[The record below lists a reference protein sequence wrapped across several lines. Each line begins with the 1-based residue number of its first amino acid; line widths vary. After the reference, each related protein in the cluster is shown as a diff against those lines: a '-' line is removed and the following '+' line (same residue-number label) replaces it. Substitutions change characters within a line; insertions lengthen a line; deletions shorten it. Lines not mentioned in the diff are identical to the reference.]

1 MGGEYVVCQVGREVF
16 QEVPHD
22 VGYAHVLL
30 RLLLRLLPLLLLRLL
45 LLLKYASFVA
55 VARTAAV
62 TAAAARIAAV
72 TAVVAAA
79 AAARTARTA
88 AAAARTAA
96 VAAAMVAGAG
106 HTPGLI
112 RAGPAWCPLP
122 LHLVLLSRVGVHH
135 PRTMTPSLTT
145 NAVCAPITWSC
156 CCSYSITTAAMCQGA
171 LMEQCRSAVV
181 NLVVLWQAQ
190 AGCPSNFRWPK
201 KIGISGLNQDLRANQ
216 D

>member
-22 VGYAHVLL
+22 VGCAHVLL
-30 RLLLRLLPLLLLRLL
+30 RLLLRLLLLLLLRLL
-45 LLLKYASFVA
+45 LLLKYISFVA
-55 VARTAAV
+55 VARTAAPR
-62 TAAAARIAAV
+62 T
-72 TAVVAAA
+72 A
-79 AAARTARTA
+79 AAARTAAVAAAA

-112 RAGPAWCPLP
+112 RAGPAWCLLP

-145 NAVCAPITWSC
+145 NAVRAPITWSC
-156 CCSYSITTAAMCQGA
+156 RCSYSITTAAMCEGA
-171 LMEQCRSAVV
+171 LMEQYRSAVHVV
-181 NLVVLWQAQ
+181 NLYSVK
-190 AGCPSNFRWPK
+190 S
-201 KIGISGLNQDLRANQ
+201 
-216 D
+216 

>member
-30 RLLLRLLPLLLLRLL
+30 RLLLRLLLLLLLRLL
-45 LLLKYASFVA
+45 LLLKYISFVA

-62 TAAAARIAAV
+62 TAAAAVAAAR
-72 TAVVAAA
+72 TAAVAAA
-79 AAARTARTA
+79 AAA
-88 AAAARTAA
+88 AARSAA

-122 LHLVLLSRVGVHH
+122 LHLVLLSRVGVRH
-135 PRTMTPSLTT
+135 PLTMTPSLTT
-145 NAVCAPITWSC
+145 NAIRVPITQSC
-156 CCSYSITTAAMCQGA
+156 RCSYSITAAAVCEGA
-171 LMEQCRSAVV
+171 LMEQYRSAVV
-181 NLVVLWQAQ
+181 NLVIL
-190 AGCPSNFRWPK
+190 
-201 KIGISGLNQDLRANQ
+201 
-216 D
+216 

>member
-1 MGGEYVVCQVGREVF
+1 MCQVGREVF

-30 RLLLRLLPLLLLRLL
+30 RLLLRLLLLLLLRLL
-45 LLLKYASFVA
+45 LLLKYISFVA

-62 TAAAARIAAV
+62 TAAVAGARTAV
-72 TAVVAAA
+72 VVVAAA
-79 AAARTARTA
+79 AAAAT
-88 AAAARTAA
+88 AARTVA

-122 LHLVLLSRVGVHH
+122 LDLVLLSRVGVDH

-145 NAVCAPITWSC
+145 NAVRAPITWSC
-156 CCSYSITTAAMCQGA
+156 RCTYSITTAAMC
-171 LMEQCRSAVV
+171 
-181 NLVVLWQAQ
+181 
-190 AGCPSNFRWPK
+190 
-201 KIGISGLNQDLRANQ
+201 
-216 D
+216 